1 MGIRLANV
9 LDPTPE
15 PRQPAPSDVPVEPDG
30 PRAPRRAGTTAP
42 TWDSEPDPDLGHGS
56 IRPTP
61 SQTTNPELR
70 PLDPRVK
77 RRWWVGGAL
86 TLLQILVPVTVL
98 DFLIPHPLPS
108 GRIALVVLTVGA
120 LLVAVL
126 PLVRYRR
133 WRYALREEDLWIRF
147 GLLTVTV
154 SVIPYRRL
162 QFVDTRSGPI
172 DRLFKLSEL
181 VVHTAA
187 LGTSGRLP
195 GLDAAEAERLREVLS
210 HIAPDDDAV

>member
-1 MGIRLANV
+1 V
-9 LDPTPE
+9 DPRPE
-15 PRQPAPSDVPVEPDG
+15 TRQEPPPSGARAERSELHAAAAGEPAKAGRQPHEQDRDQPWDT
-30 PRAPRRAGTTAP
+30 AGARGAR
-42 TWDSEPDPDLGHGS
+42 SEPD
-56 IRPTP
+56 
-61 SQTTNPELR
+61 LR

-77 RRWWVGGAL
+77 PRWWVGGTV
-86 TLLQILVPVTVL
+86 TLLQVLIPITLL
-98 DFLIPHPLPS
+98 DFVIPHPLPS
-108 GRIALVVLTVGA
+108 GRISLGVLAVGA

-172 DRLFKLSEL
+172 DRLFGLSEL
-181 VVHTAA
+181 IVHTAA

-195 GLDAAEAERLREVLS
+195 GLDASEAERLREVLS
-210 HIAPDDDAV
+210 HIAPDDAL